1 VETRF
6 YEVIYELLDDVRKAM
21 EGLLEPEYRE
31 SVSGRVEVREVFRVP
46 DIGIIAGSYVLSGSV
61 ARGARVRVL
70 RDSVVVYTGR
80 IGSLRRFKEDVR
92 DVQNGFECG
101 IKVENF
107 EDIKKGD
114 LLETFTLE
122 EIRPSL

>member
-1 VETRF
+1 
-6 YEVIYELLDDVRKAM
+6 
-21 EGLLEPEYRE
+21 
-31 SVSGRVEVREVFRVP
+31 VEVREVFRVP